1 MKLKILSSR
10 IFLFLLFVS
19 FFESDSYSQK
29 FTIESTQRQGQW
41 KFGKHD
47 DINVI
52 MESPDE
58 IYKPRHSIATYKI
71 DINKRTMNVVNTI
84 YEHPGLVIEGLKISR
99 HQNIYEIKYTDG
111 NKPITLYLDIENETM
126 RFMYYYEVTDST
138 WVYSKSIVKISKS

>member
-10 IFLFLLFVS
+10 IFLFLLFVW

-58 IYKPRHSIATYKI
+58 VYPQRNSAATHII
-71 DINKRTMNVVNTI
+71 DISKRTMTAYNSRYESGINVNN
-84 YEHPGLVIEGLKISR
+84 LKISKKKDTY
-99 HQNIYEIKYTDG
+99 IIEYVDG

-126 RFMYYYEVTDST
+126 RFLYYHEVTENT
-138 WVYSKSIVKISKS
+138 WVQSRLNLKISKS